1 MAHLMIGRYSVID
14 ETNKRQVLL
23 RPYQIHAISK
33 IREASKENKSGY
45 VWHTT
50 GSGKTLTSYT
60 VTKNLLDIPSIDKA
74 IFLIDRRDL
83 DKQTS
88 DSFQSYAHNDDV
100 DVDKTESTKD
110 LENKLCNKEKRRLS
124 QQFRRCKTLLENV
137 LRKTYQ
143 RPIAKLKKQLQSKR
157 LAFVID
163 ECHRTVS
170 PQTKRELGNFF
181 WFV

>member
-1 MAHLMIGRYSVID
+1 MRRINDKFYCAHIRYMRLA
-14 ETNKRQVLL
+14 KFAKLL
-23 RPYQIHAISK
+23 K
-33 IREASKENKSGY
+33 KNKSGY

-124 QQFRRCKTLLENV
+124 QQFRRCKTLLEKCSAKN
-137 LRKTYQ
+137 LSE
-143 RPIAKLKKQLQSKR
+143 PIAKLKKQLQSKR